1 MAQLEQENDM
11 ATNFFSFVDLHLHPY
26 LQEKVEQFTAGQIKY
41 YSHEWQKLTSD
52 KYILQIVAGM

>member
-11 ATNFFSFVDLHLHPY
+11 VTNFFSFVDLHLHPY